1 MTSNRDTLEPIPAQR
16 RSTILKLVQQRT
28 SVSVNEL
35 ARVVGVSLS
44 TVRRDLDELSRLGL
58 IERSHGGAILP
69 SVLGTAFEPSR
80 EISAHIARQE
90 KRSIARLAADLL
102 RDGQSVIFDS
112 SSTVMEV
119 AQRVVERDLRLTAV
133 TNDIKIAEVLSRS
146 ARVEVVVLGGTLRPG
161 SPTLIGEPGLGF
173 LQALHVD
180 VSLIGIHAI
189 KGTKLCETRTDLAH
203 LKLRMIEAAEYSVLV
218 ADSAKFGATAFRQ
231 VCDVTRMNEVIT
243 DAGLPESTRRELA
256 ELRVRLQIA
265 SGPATGSS

>member
-35 ARVVGVSLS
+35 VRIVGVSLS
-44 TVRRDLDELSRLGL
+44 TVRRDLDELHSLGL

-90 KRSIARLAADLL
+90 KRSIARLAVDLL

-119 AQRVVERDLRLTAV
+119 AQCVVERDLHLTAV
-133 TNDIKIAEVLSRS
+133 TNDIKIADVLSRS
-146 ARVEVVVLGGTLRPG
+146 AKVEVVVLGGNLRPG
-161 SPTLIGEPGLGF
+161 SPTLFGEPGLGF

-189 KGTKLCETRTDLAH
+189 KGTKLCETRTDLAE
-203 LKLRMIEAAEYSVLV
+203 LKLRMIEAAEYSILV
-218 ADSAKFGATAFRQ
+218 ADSSKFGTTAFRQ
-231 VCDVTRMNEVIT
+231 VCDVTAMNEIIT
-243 DAGLPESTRRELA
+243 DEGLPETTRIEFA
-256 ELRVRLQIA
+256 ELGVKIQIA
-265 SGPATGSS
+265 LGPTSGRS